1 MEFPLQIYLVGME
14 AFCPFMNLKQSSN
27 QLEPQ
32 APPPHKTFVPQSQ
45 ALGFWKNIGSPSW
58 PCAHLI
64 CLP

>member
-1 MEFPLQIYLVGME
+1 
-14 AFCPFMNLKQSSN
+14 
-27 QLEPQ
+27 
-32 APPPHKTFVPQSQ
+32 VPQSQ